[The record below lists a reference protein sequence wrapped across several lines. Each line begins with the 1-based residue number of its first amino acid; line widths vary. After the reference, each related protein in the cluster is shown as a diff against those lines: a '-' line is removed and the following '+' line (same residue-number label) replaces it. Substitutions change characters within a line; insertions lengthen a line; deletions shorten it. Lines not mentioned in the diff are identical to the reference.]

1 MKRFGKKIA
10 GALLCCGFAGCTV
23 AGVASCS
30 QKAEAYRFENYSE
43 SIAAEIGRECII
55 PEVGLEGGELEC
67 VSVYRGDSEISV
79 ADGKFIPDS
88 FDPYTII
95 YVFIV
100 GETEVVKET
109 NVIVEDTQGP
119 EIRLELSAEQIIA
132 GEEVRFTVS
141 AEDVSGP
148 CDIFV
153 TVTDPFG
160 WDAPLKETDA
170 FVAETEGYW
179 VVTATAQD
187 SKGFKSTFSKRVLAM
202 GEAYGVVN
210 LFNSADASESADCI
224 GGSLSFATSSA
235 YEGNGA
241 LKFVPSAREAT
252 LFFPS
257 SAALAEQFDHLT
269 VDLLFDAYAAAEF
282 SFGLRTESGDKLLTK
297 ESIFP
302 DVPSSITVSTAEI
315 ARVAAGEKAEGFWLS
330 YVSDDFSEETLY
342 VDGIRFGYDDLY
354 VTEGESVDLS
364 VFDGNGLYQTSVT
377 DEEGQ
382 PLDTL
387 SFICDETGIF
397 SYRYKVAL
405 DGAKDTEFV
414 RSVYVRSA
422 AEYGVASRF
431 DDETDILD
439 LSAQGV
445 EYGITA
451 ENSVNGTA
459 AYMRYGSEL
468 LGAKLTFTSERLR
481 DAGNFDYLSVEL
493 YLDTESPH
501 EVEINRIKTTLSA
514 GSGWKTLY
522 IPLTKEAI
530 DTLVFSVDN
539 ASSSENGTLYIDEI
553 FFGWNAIESGVGYE
567 TEIRIEADDRYEVS
581 YFTDDSDAELTG
593 SVFKANAA
601 GTYTVEYLI
610 QEKGTQRQSRIERT
624 IIVYDWPDYGDYF
637 GGVSSDN
644 ADDYLRAI
652 DYEKDEPLPLYGV
665 EAEGEF
671 EGLSWFETNCQWP
684 LAYFENKAALN
695 QLRVFDAIELEI
707 YYVGSNAHIFYLS
720 RDKVGA
726 DNAATVQYNNTK
738 PNQWNTIVLEKGT
751 TEYRQLF
758 GTAFDDQA
766 YSSNL
771 CFFFRNTD
779 SGQENLRV
787 YVRAIRGVFRDTVVG
802 TNESI
807 DIGLGKTESECQV
820 SGGTLDGTVFRAE
833 NPGEYTVTYTFS
845 GYGMA
850 ITQIERKIKVVTYT
864 IQVPDDEMK
873 SLNTWYVPAAVNAS
887 DESGTLYNTVV
898 AVTAP
903 DGSEIKDAV
912 NGFELAQEGVYTIS
926 YRCGSVVASYQVT
939 VVVVEYVSMETPEN
953 IDTTVGEV
961 IRIVGAE
968 VTDTLGGKFEA
979 DVRVTDASG
988 KEVYIAPDGTFFART
1003 AGEYTVTHTLGELV
1017 KTAKLTIAQGDRE
1030 IGEIFDFDKLS
1041 GADINQYFN
1050 WQADRGTVSADSS
1063 VTATGSATSLKVTA
1077 ENPNRGLYWYYGSK
1091 DTVAS
1096 SSLDIKNIS
1105 DYEYIVIQIYVPA
1118 NVVAEGV
1125 STGVMLSSWGD
1136 NGKGE
1141 IELVGGLN
1149 LIRVASGEF
1158 LDWFGSLT
1166 EIKGYYVS
1174 SPYCYYMQ
1182 IGAPENSEYV
1192 RNLEMY
1198 ILSFDAVTR
1207 ASYTYGTYMEAGE
1220 DSFNGQDVPG
1230 GTALPVEV
1238 TERNGETSVRLSTV
1252 SAEGTLSLWPG
1263 FKFTDL
1269 RILNSLR
1276 TYDRIVFDVYFE
1288 TTDGSS
1294 TYPLALYMQ
1303 RNRGQGGTT
1312 YQFPGPNGGYYNGTV
1327 EHSIEIVKG
1336 SDAWNTLFGKEF
1348 VSGDDLYFFA
1358 NNPTKQMSLYIWFS
1372 GFEGRMD
1379 DQKVSVQ
1386 QSVDLSFEASDSTS
1400 VAYSVRKDGAA
1411 TEDAQI
1417 DGQGMF
1423 TAKAAGEYVV
1433 VYTVTYD
1440 GNKTAEIFVNVSV
1453 SDIPYG
1459 YVSMETPEDM
1469 NVAVGEVIRIVGA
1482 EVTDT
1487 LGEKFEADVR
1497 VTDASGKEV
1506 YIAPDGTFFARTAGE
1521 YTVTHTLG
1529 ELVKTA
1535 KLTIAQGDREIG
1547 EIFDF
1552 DKLSGADINQYF
1564 NWQADRGTVSA
1575 DSSVTA
1581 TGSATSLKVTAE
1593 NPNRGLY
1600 WYYGSTDKEG
1610 SCTLDIRNISEYE
1623 YIVIQIYIPASVAAE
1638 GVSTGV
1644 TLSSWGDNGKGQ
1656 TELVGGLNVIK
1667 ISSEDFLAW
1676 FGSLTEIKG
1685 YYGSSPYCYY
1695 MQIGA
1700 PADSEYVRN
1709 LEMYILSFDAVTRA
1723 EASGTDAQ
1731 ENN

>member
-1 MKRFGKKIA
+1 MKRLGKKLA
-10 GALLCCGFAGCTV
+10 CALLCCGIAGCAV
-23 AGVASCS
+23 AGMACCGKEKEES
-30 QKAEAYRFENYSE
+30 YLFENYSE
-43 SIAAEIGRECII
+43 SIAAEIGRECMI
-55 PEVGLEGGELEC
+55 PEVSLQGGELRDI
-67 VSVYRGDSEISV
+67 SVYRGESKIAV
-79 ADGKFIPDS
+79 ADGKFVPDS
-88 FDPYTII
+88 FESYTIVYSFVI
-95 YVFIV
+95 D
-100 GETEVVKET
+100 GTEVVKKT
-109 NVIVEDTQGP
+109 TVTVEDTQGP
-119 EIRLELSAEQIIA
+119 EISLELSAEQVVA
-132 GEEVRFTVS
+132 GAEVSVSAS
-141 AEDVSGP
+141 AEDPSGP
-148 CDIFV
+148 CRVSV
-153 TVTDPFG
+153 TVSDPFG
-160 WDAPLKETDA
+160 WETELSEGGSFIA
-170 FVAETEGYW
+170 GTEGYW

-187 SKGFKSTFSKRVLAM
+187 AKGFRNNLSKRVLAV

-210 LFNSADASESADCI
+210 LFNSSDSAENAQAE
-224 GGSLSFATSSA
+224 GGSLSFAA
-235 YEGNGA
+235 GEEYEGGGA
-241 LKFVPSAREAT
+241 LKFVPAEREAT
-252 LFFPS
+252 LFFSS
-257 SAALAEQFDHLT
+257 SADLAQEFDLLKF
-269 VDLLFDAYAAAEF
+269 DLLFDAYKEAEF
-282 SFGLRTESGDKLLTK
+282 SFGLRTESGDKLLKK
-297 ESIFP
+297 EIVSP
-302 DVPSSITVSTAEI
+302 DVRSSVKVSMADI
-315 ARVAAGEKAEGFWLS
+315 SAAAAGERVLGFWLS
-330 YVSDDFSEETLY
+330 YCGDDVAKETLY
-342 VDGIRFGYDDLY
+342 IDGIRFAYDDLY
-354 VTEGESVDLS
+354 VTEGDTVDLA
-364 VFDGNGLYQTSVT
+364 VFDGNGLYRTSV
-377 DEEGQ
+377 EEGGKA
-382 PLDTL
+382 LESL
-387 SFICDETGIF
+387 SFVCEDTGI
-397 SYRYKVAL
+397 YTYNYKISL
-405 DGAKDTEFV
+405 DGAKDTEFT
-414 RSVYVRSA
+414 RNVYVRPA
-422 AEYGVASRF
+422 AEYGIASRF
-431 DDETDILD
+431 DDETDVLD

-501 EVEINRIKTTLSA
+501 EVEINGIKTTLSA

-652 DYEKDEPLPLYGV
+652 DYEKDEPLPLHGV

-779 SGQENLRV
+779 SGNENLRV
-787 YVRAIRGVFRDTVVG
+787 YVRAIRGVFRDKVVG

-864 IQVPDDEMK
+864 IQVPEDEKK

-939 VVVVEYVSMETPEN
+939 VVIVEYVSMETPEN

-1050 WQADRGTVSADSS
+1050 WPADRGTVSADSS

-1096 SSLDIKNIS
+1096 STLDIKNIS

-1303 RNRGQGGTT
+1303 RNRAQGGATC
-1312 YQFPGPNGGYYNGTV
+1312 QFAGPNGGYYNGKV

-1469 NVAVGEVIRIVGA
+1469 NVAVGEVIKIVGA

-1535 KLTIAQGDREIG
+1535 KLTVAAGDRTVE

-1552 DKLSGADINQYF
+1552 DKLSGADISQYF
-1564 NWQADRGTVSA
+1564 NWSADRGSVAA

-1581 TGSATSLKVTAE
+1581 EGSNTSLKVTAE

-1676 FGSLTEIKG
+1676 FGSLTDIKG

-1700 PADSEYVRN
+1700 PADSEYVRD